1 MIRLLFCF
9 FLGGG
14 WGWDVDEDVDGS
26 AWSLLNGVEGGTGVQ
41 YFFCIVFTAKLAF

>member
-14 WGWDVDEDVDGS
+14 WGLDVDGS
-26 AWSLLNGVEGGTGVQ
+26 AWYLLNGVEGGTGVQ